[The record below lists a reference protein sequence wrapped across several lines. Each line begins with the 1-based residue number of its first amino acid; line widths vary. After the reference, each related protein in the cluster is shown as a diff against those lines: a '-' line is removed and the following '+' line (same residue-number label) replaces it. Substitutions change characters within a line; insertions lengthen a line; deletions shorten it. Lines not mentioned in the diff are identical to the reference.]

1 MTAAW
6 AASLSDEVSDMDTM
20 ETKLIDV
27 QEVYKNYNEEEE
39 TEVRAMD
46 GVSLE
51 IGRGEFVAIVGA

>member
-27 QEVYKNYNEEEE
+27 QEV
-39 TEVRAMD
+39 
-46 GVSLE
+46 
-51 IGRGEFVAIVGA
+51 